1 VLLSLASCLGDALD
15 VLAELELCEDELV
28 MLWLLAML
36 PDEAEPLLCEPPPP
50 ELCCA
55 NRPTETNRTGATK
68 KLESRMEHLQTD
80 LGSRLQILVV
90 LQISYR

>member
-1 VLLSLASCLGDALD
+1 MLLSLASCLGDALD

-50 ELCCA
+50 ELGCA
-55 NRPTETNRTGATK
+55 NKATETDRTSVTQ
-68 KLESRMEHLQTD
+68 KLESRMKHLQTD
-80 LGSRLQILVV
+80 
-90 LQISYR
+90 